1 MNRGRVSS
9 RLRNQIFAPMD
20 EDEKVRLSLHGENS
34 RILNT
39 QHLPALVNEEQSE
52 EEGARCE
59 RVNLLTVRV
68 YGDREIASRAIIAG
82 RMVCAGVGRPK

>member
-39 QHLPALVNEEQSE
+39 QHLPALVNEEKSE